1 MVERTVGIKAHTY
14 VVEGKDAR
22 GRKKAVRK
30 IARRGD
36 SISVTEEES
45 ERGDA
50 LGAFVDSPGREAP
63 APVETQEGLILNEA
77 GVDELVAWL
86 EEKKPNVK
94 DTVEAANGDTE
105 AARRILQAED
115 TATGGDPRKGV
126 VDRLGAI
133 LNANQ

>member
-14 VVEGKDAR
+14 VVESKDAR
-22 GRKKAVRK
+22 GNPKAVRK

-50 LGAFVDSPGREAP
+50 LGAFVDSPGLEAP
-63 APVETQEGLILNEA
+63 APAETKEGLILSEA

-94 DTVEAANGDTE
+94 DTVEAANGDIE
-105 AARRILQAED
+105 AARRILEAESI
-115 TATGGDPRKGV
+115 ATGGDPRKGV
-126 VDRLGAI
+126 AEGLGAI